1 MKNRKHVLFIQT
13 DEWSGRFFGYAGHPV
28 IMTPTIDQIAKNGIV
43 YDNCYSTCPVCIP
56 ARRSLMTG
64 TFPVTHGDRVY
75 SATMRM
81 PEMTTMAQAFRE
93 AGYQTVA
100 VGKLHVYPQRTRIG
114 FDEVILQEEG
124 RYEFGVTDDYQ
135 IWLGENGYTGLEFMH
150 GLGNN
155 TYYTR
160 PWPLDEKAHPTSFV
174 TREAVR
180 QIKRRDPERPGFFY
194 VSYQFPH
201 PPLVP
206 LQSYLDMY
214 DLSEMPESIGGDW
227 EDDSFIMQEMQ
238 AWAKPYTKKE
248 IAMAKRAYYAQ
259 CTYID
264 HQIRLLIGTL
274 RENEMLDDTII
285 VFTSDHGDMLFDH
298 GMCAKRCFYENS
310 ANVPLIFS
318 GKPLEKRSGTV
329 DHRIACLEDVM
340 PTLLSLCNI
349 DIPET
354 VEGMPLLSAAELEP
368 DAETNSGADS
378 VSGSGSDSA
387 SGSGLK
393 FGARRSVLFGEISD
407 GPKATRMAYDGR
419 YKLIYY
425 PYGNVFQLF
434 DELEDREERV
444 NLAGKEE
451 YTQIKERLEQVIVE
465 KLHGDD
471 DVLWIKDGRLV
482 GVEAPEYKEK
492 PDYGLIN
499 QRGLHWPSPQPF
511 QA

>member
-1 MKNRKHVLFIQT
+1 MGHKKHVLFIQT

-28 IMTPTIDQIAKNGIV
+28 IMTPTIDQIARNGIV

-64 TFPVTHGDRVY
+64 TFPVTHKDRVY
-75 SATMRM
+75 SATMEM
-81 PEMTTMAQAFRE
+81 PEMTTMAQAFRDV
-93 AGYQTVA
+93 GYQAVA
-100 VGKLHVYPQRTRIG
+100 VGKLHVYPQRSRIG

-135 IWLGENGYTGLEFMH
+135 IWLGENGYAGLEFMH

-155 TYYTR
+155 TYYAR

-180 QIKRRDPERPGFFY
+180 QIKRRDPGKPGFFY

-214 DLSEMPESIGGDW
+214 ELSEMPECVYGDW
-227 EDDSFIMQEMQ
+227 LDDSFIMQEMQ
-238 AWAKPYTKKE
+238 AWAKPYTRKE
-248 IAMAKRAYYAQ
+248 IAMARRAYYAQ

-274 RENEMLDDTII
+274 RESGMLDDTII

-310 ANVPLIFS
+310 ANIPLIIS
-318 GKPLEKRSGTV
+318 GKPVEEWSGRT

-340 PTLLSLCNI
+340 PTLLSLCGI
-349 DIPET
+349 EIPDT
-354 VEGMPLLSAAELEP
+354 VEGISLFSEE
-368 DAETNSGADS
+368 
-378 VSGSGSDSA
+378 
-387 SGSGLK
+387 
-393 FGARRSVLFGEISD
+393 RREVLFGEISD

-434 DELEDREERV
+434 DEQEDREEMV

-451 YTQIKERLEQVIVE
+451 YTQVRERLEQVIVE
-465 KLHGDD
+465 NLHGED
-471 DVLWIKDGRLV
+471 DVMWIKDGRLV

-492 PDYGLIN
+492 PEYGLIN
-499 QRGLHWPSPQPF
+499 QRGLHWPAPAAF
-511 QA
+511 RG